1 MAGIQDTVQTDTAAT
16 DTAQGVSNQIETG
29 NTAIDE
35 FLNQVIF
42 QIHGFDFKFWNLFW
56 IVITLAITWAVVRVI
71 RLALTRKVIAR
82 DMDKGSIAAL
92 IQLIK
97 YFAYTIAIVVLL
109 ESIGV
114 KMNALLAG
122 SAALL
127 VGIGLG
133 LQQVFYDVVSGIILL
148 FEGTIKVGDVVEVRH
163 EIVGRVQ
170 YIGLRTSKIE
180 TRENTYVIV
189 PNSKFISGDVVN
201 WSHVT
206 TSTRFK
212 IVVGVAY
219 GSDVRLVEK
228 CLLHAAQKHA
238 EIEASP
244 KPFVRFSDF
253 GDSALIFELFF
264 WTTETFTVEN
274 LKSDLRFKVDAI
286 FRENNIIIPFPQR
299 DLHIK
304 SSSLKGGA
312 LGD

>member
-219 GSDVRLVEK
+219 GSDVRL
-228 CLLHAAQKHA
+228 A
-238 EIEASP
+238 EILQC
-244 KPFVRFSDF
+244 F
-253 GDSALIFELFF
+253 
-264 WTTETFTVEN
+264 
-274 LKSDLRFKVDAI
+274 
-286 FRENNIIIPFPQR
+286 Q
-299 DLHIK
+299 
-304 SSSLKGGA
+304 
-312 LGD
+312 